1 MKGKPQSSLYFSAY
15 PLKAVNQESAS
26 VNSENQSPYLK
37 SILSGKSRTV
47 SRVRVFPMVN
57 PYIKPIP
64 ESAAPAKR
72 VKKAKDVDPSGKE
85 WFHNYE

>member
-1 MKGKPQSSLYFSAY
+1 MKSKSSSSLYFSAY
-15 PLKAVNQESAS
+15 PLKAVNKEPAS
-26 VNSENQSPYLK
+26 TNTEHQSPYLK

-57 PYIKPIP
+57 PYSKPVP
-64 ESAAPAKR
+64 ESALPARR
-72 VKKAKDVDPSGKE
+72 VKKAKDVDPSGKD